1 MTINSTLYALRST
14 LTLRK
19 SIAFL
24 IFWACFS
31 LSLNAQ
37 YSPNFSVANK
47 GIPVYTGAVDNA
59 FVCMGVN
66 NGSDPSACTYYDVS
80 GMNWTLTGTVADP
93 FEWRYANATLMA
105 DRPFANTFAG
115 NKFQTRRTFGDI
127 CMTSPVINIAGLGT
141 VTINFRVDRI
151 GAGTYLSAGDDVEF
165 KYILNGG
172 SPVSSG
178 TLGSTT
184 GSLGAGTN
192 SSWTQ
197 NVTGNTLQ
205 IFACMAQNSANEDY
219 ELTTFSANKGV
230 VLPIEL
236 SGFFAKV
243 NTHNQVVLD
252 WQTATEQSNAYFD
265 IERSADGQS
274 YKSIG
279 QVKSLGNTA
288 NGYTYQYV
296 DTEPLEAI
304 AYYRLKQVDN
314 DGTFKYSPTVSVDRN
329 KAKFNARIFSNPVA
343 HELEIG
349 LTKTQNATVSF
360 IITDLLGKVVAQE
373 TRLQGNDTL
382 LTMNVNHLKA
392 GIYLL
397 KVAVNG
403 IQETHKFVKI

>member
-1 MTINSTLYALRST
+1 LGFTASVS
-14 LTLRK
+14 
-19 SIAFL
+19 
-24 IFWACFS
+24 
-31 LSLNAQ
+31 AQ
-37 YSPNFSVANK
+37 YSPNFSVAGK
-47 GIPVYTGAVDNA
+47 GITLITTASQECNA
-59 FVCMGVN
+59 LTN
-66 NGSDPSACTYYDVS
+66 NGVIMNNPANCPTYNMS
-80 GMNWTLTGTVADP
+80 GMNWTLTGTTSDP
-93 FEWRYANATLMA
+93 FQFLSGVPVNPGSSYAVTI
-105 DRPFANTFAG
+105 AG
-115 NKFQTRRTFGDI
+115 NKFQTRRPLGDI
-127 CMTSPVINIAGLGT
+127 CVTSPVINIASAGAVSITISVYRSGDGT
-141 VTINFRVDRI
+141 
-151 GAGTYLSAGDDVEF
+151 GTYQSVDDDVEF
-165 KYILNGG
+165 KYRVNGG
-172 SPVSSG
+172 TVV
-178 TLGSTT
+178 TT
-184 GSLGAGTN
+184 GSLGGVGLGAGTT
-192 SSWTQ
+192 SSKTWTGI
-197 NVTGNTLQ
+197 TGNTLEVW
-205 IFACMAQNSANEDY
+205 ACMAANGSTEEYD
-219 ELTTFSANKGV
+219 LTTFTVSGGT